1 MDAVKR
7 SPTTTAPIDLD
18 TVLEEHWPRIYGV
31 LFRLTGDPDD
41 AEDLA
46 LEVFYRL
53 HRKPPPANDALNLG
67 GWLYRV
73 AMNLGYNALRSARR
87 RARYEQEAGIQ
98 ALESEAS
105 AEPASEV
112 ERRIERQQVRAAL
125 ARLKPREAQILILRH
140 SGLSYTEVAAVL
152 QVAPGSVGTL
162 LARAEKA
169 FEKAYTKDFPSL
181 KDIIS

>member
-7 SPTTTAPIDLD
+7 SPTTTTLIDLD
-18 TVLEEHWPRIYGV
+18 AALQEHWPRIYGV
-31 LFRLTGDPDD
+31 LFRLTGDPDE

-53 HRKPPPANDALNLG
+53 HHKPPPVNDALNLG

-73 AMNLGYNALRSARR
+73 ALNLGYNALRAARR
-87 RARYEQEAGIQ
+87 RKRYEQEAGAW
-98 ALESEAS
+98 ALEHDAPSEPHHEA
-105 AEPASEV
+105 
-112 ERRIERQQVRAAL
+112 ERRLERQQVRAAL
-125 ARLKPREAQILILRH
+125 ARLKPREAQLLILRY
-140 SGLSYTEVAAVL
+140 SGLSYAEMAAAL

-169 FEKAYTKDFPSL
+169 FEQVYQKL
-181 KDIIS
+181 

>member
-1 MDAVKR
+1 MNITMDAVKR
-7 SPTTTAPIDLD
+7 SPTTTTSIDLD
-18 TVLEEHWPRIYGV
+18 ATLEEHWPRIYGV
-31 LFRLTGDPDD
+31 LFRLTGDPDE

-53 HRKPPPANDALNLG
+53 HRKPPPTDEALNLG

-73 AMNLGYNALRSARR
+73 AMNLGYNTLRAAHRR
-87 RARYEQEAGIQ
+87 TRYEQEAGIQ
-98 ALESEAS
+98 ALERDAS
-105 AEPASEV
+105 IEPASEV

-140 SGLSYTEVAAVL
+140 SGLSYAEVAASL

-169 FEKAYTKDFPSL
+169 FEKVYGKA
-181 KDIIS
+181 